1 VALVGPT
8 RTFTSRRRGCA
19 AEKRGCA
26 VCGGEQEATAAE
38 RDAMAAM
45 KDPELIPP
53 MLANVRVTMPGL
65 EKLKSASK
73 NAKRAG
79 KN

>member
-1 VALVGPT
+1 M
-8 RTFTSRRRGCA
+8 
-19 AEKRGCA
+19 
-26 VCGGEQEATAAE
+26 CGGEQEATAAE